1 MLFRSEQ
8 GLQLAARL
16 TRWQQ
21 ERKKALMPQ
30 LQRLKEQGAEVRL
43 YRGHVLQKKE
53 GSKWVDVPLVAAA

>member
-1 MLFRSEQ
+1 M
-8 GLQLAARL
+8 QLVMHWL
-16 TRWQQ
+16 TSALVI
-21 ERKKALMPQ
+21 ALMPQ